1 MVGELWIVSKT
12 AAPVTGIVVA
22 MNTLAAHGFAYE
34 ACDIPADMTI
44 AEFRARRASGRAGS
58 SSLLRRL
65 RRPLQVLRT
74 RS

>member
-1 MVGELWIVSKT
+1 MEGELWMVSKT
-12 AAPVTGIVVA
+12 ATPITGIVLL

-44 AEFRARRASGRAGS
+44 AEFRARRASARAGS
-58 SSLLRRL
+58 SSVLRRL
-65 RRPLQVLRT
+65 RRPLRVMRT

>member
-1 MVGELWIVSKT
+1 MDGELWMVSKT
-12 AAPVTGIVVA
+12 AAPVIGIVVV
-22 MNTLAAHGFAYE
+22 MNTLPVHGFAYE

-44 AEFRARRASGRAGS
+44 AEFRARRASGRAES
-58 SSLLRRL
+58 PRLLRRL